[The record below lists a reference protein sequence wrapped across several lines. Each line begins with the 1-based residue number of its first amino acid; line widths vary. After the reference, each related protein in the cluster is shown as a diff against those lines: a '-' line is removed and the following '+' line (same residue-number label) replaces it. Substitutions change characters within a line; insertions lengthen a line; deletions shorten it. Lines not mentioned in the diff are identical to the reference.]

1 MSNTNQDQLKLITDL
16 INVHAGQYL
25 ALNDGGSLK
34 IVQVQESNVADSYNL
49 EPVDIEN
56 IDLDLSAD
64 YDLLQQLVAS
74 ASSQKLDLSTLI
86 ISQLRSYPDQVKRL
100 DDAKNELSV
109 ANQKVTNQEKA
120 ILDLQNEKQKLEQE
134 INDLQ
139 AEKEKNQSSESK
151 NGTQTGIS
159 KDDSQVQTD
168 NNKTSEKPSDEVSD
182 QNKNVGANNEQ

>member
-1 MSNTNQDQLKLITDL
+1 MNNSDQLKLIADL
-16 INVHAGQYL
+16 TNVHAGQYL
-25 ALNDGGSLK
+25 ALVDGGSLK

-56 IDLDLSAD
+56 IALDLSD
-64 YDLLQQLVAS
+64 NYDLLQQLVAS

-120 ILDLQNEKQKLEQE
+120 ILDLQNEKQELEQE
-134 INDLQ
+134 ITQKQDETKNSEKAGTQDSSSNQTQ
-139 AEKEKNQSSESK
+139 ASPAANEKVSDTQSSS
-151 NGTQTGIS
+151 
-159 KDDSQVQTD
+159 
-168 NNKTSEKPSDEVSD
+168 SEVIKPTE
-182 QNKNVGANNEQ
+182 

>member
-1 MSNTNQDQLKLITDL
+1 MTDQIDFLNNLTD
-16 INVHAGQYL
+16 VHAGQYL

-34 IVQVQESNVADSYNL
+34 IVQVQESSVNDSYNL

-86 ISQLRSYPDQVKRL
+86 INQLRSYPDQVKSL

-109 ANQKVTNQEKA
+109 ANQKAADQEKT
-120 ILDLQNEKQKLEQE
+120 ILDLQNEKQELEQE
-134 INDLQ
+134 INDLK
-139 AEKEKNQSSESK
+139 KEKTVTQDSSSIRTQASPATNEKVSDTQGSSSEV
-151 NGTQTGIS
+151 I
-159 KDDSQVQTD
+159 
-168 NNKTSEKPSDEVSD
+168 KPTE
-182 QNKNVGANNEQ
+182 